1 MEERAKFILA
11 GYGFVLTVLLIN
23 LKLIYDDEVA
33 GYQER
38 IKNFTGDDESKK
50 IPKIQCVMT
59 FFIKFLAKHEK
70 QPSAFI
76 QSTVV
81 SELLAD
87 FYFESCKP
95 ENQELTQRRSSLEEV
110 NCREIRVNTCN
121 SDK

>member
-23 LKLIYDDEVA
+23 LKLIYDGEVA

-59 FFIKFLAKHEK
+59 FFIKFLAKNYT
-70 QPSAFI
+70 I
-76 QSTVV
+76 
-81 SELLAD
+81 
-87 FYFESCKP
+87 FYPITIYYAYSCR
-95 ENQELTQRRSSLEEV
+95 N
-110 NCREIRVNTCN
+110 
-121 SDK
+121 